1 MSKIGKKV
9 ALWINSQTEIAT
21 ALGITPAS
29 LHTMLNGRLR
39 LPFKRFAQIVYHANP
54 PQSEVDDVLNLYL
67 EDLDIPENSLRLI
80 RSNSGAPGATLEGSV
95 IRDAKIAKITEQ
107 MMSSSIP
114 ADAKVKIYSIIQST
128 SPGQDGEN
136 QAASPDALS
145 REARIS
151 KILELVMASD
161 IVAEAKVKFFNIVQS
176 TKKK

>member
-9 ALWINSQTEIAT
+9 AEWIETQTDVAE

-29 LHTMLNGRLR
+29 LHTMLNGKLR
-39 LPFKRFAQIVYHANP
+39 LPIKRFVQIVYHVNP
-54 PQSEVDDVLNLYL
+54 PQPEVDEVLNLYL
-67 EDLDIPENSLRLI
+67 EDLDIPENSMRLI
-80 RSNSGAPGATLEGSV
+80 RANSGAPGAALEGSV

-107 MMSSSIP
+107 MMGSSIP
-114 ADAKVKIYSIIQST
+114 AEAKVKIYNIIQST
-128 SPGQDGEN
+128 RPGQDGEN

-161 IVAEAKVKFFNIVQS
+161 IVAEAKVKFFNIIQS

>member
-9 ALWINSQTEIAT
+9 AQWIGSQTDVAE

-39 LPFKRFAQIVYHANP
+39 LPLKRFTQIVYHVNP
-54 PQSEVDDVLNLYL
+54 PQPEVDEVFNLYL
-67 EDLDIPENSLRLI
+67 EDLDIPEGSMRLI
-80 RSNSGAPGATLEGSV
+80 RANSGVPGSTLEGSV

-107 MMSSSIP
+107 MMGSSIT
-114 ADAKVKIYSIIQST
+114 AEAKVKIYSIIQST
-128 SPGQDGEN
+128 RPGQDGEIP
-136 QAASPDALS
+136 AASPDALS

-161 IVAEAKVKFFNIVQS
+161 IVAEAKVKFFNIIQS

>member
-9 ALWINSQTEIAT
+9 ALWIDSQTDVAE

-39 LPFKRFAQIVYHANP
+39 LPLKRFTQIVYHVNP
-54 PQSEVDDVLNLYL
+54 PQPEVDEVFNLYL
-67 EDLDIPENSLRLI
+67 EDLDIPENSMRLI
-80 RSNSGAPGATLEGSV
+80 RANSGAPGAALEGSV

-107 MMSSSIP
+107 MMGSSIP
-114 ADAKVKIYSIIQST
+114 AEAKVKIYNIIQST
-128 SPGQDGEN
+128 RPGQDGET
-136 QAASPDALS
+136 QASPEALG

-161 IVAEAKVKFFNIVQS
+161 IVAEAKVKVFNIIQS

>member
-9 ALWINSQTEIAT
+9 ANWVESLTDVAD

-39 LPFKRFAQIVYHANP
+39 LPLKRFTQIVYHTNP
-54 PQSEVDDVLNLYL
+54 PQPEVDEILNMYL
-67 EDLDIPENSLRLI
+67 EDLNIPENSMRLI
-80 RSNSGAPGATLEGSV
+80 RANSGVPGSALEGSV
-95 IRDAKIAKITEQ
+95 IRDAKIVKITEQ

-128 SPGQDGEN
+128 MPGQDGEN
-136 QAASPDALS
+136 PAPSQDALS
-145 REARIS
+145 REARIA
-151 KILELVMASD
+151 KILELVMSAD
-161 IVAEAKVKFFNIVQS
+161 IVAEAKVKVFNIIQA

>member
-9 ALWINSQTEIAT
+9 ALWINSQTEIAA

-39 LPFKRFAQIVYHANP
+39 LPLKRFTQIVYHVNP
-54 PQSEVDDVLNLYL
+54 PQPEVDEVLNLYL
-67 EDLDIPENSLRLI
+67 EDLDIPENSMRLI
-80 RSNSGAPGATLEGSV
+80 RANSGDPGSTLEGSV

-114 ADAKVKIYSIIQST
+114 ADAKVKIYNIIQST
-128 SPGQDGEN
+128 RPGQDGEN
-136 QAASPDALS
+136 QTVPPEALS
-145 REARIS
+145 REARIA
-151 KILELVMASD
+151 KILELVMAAD
-161 IVAEAKVKFFNIVQS
+161 IVAEAKVKVFNIIQS